1 MEIEIVQTSNI
12 PAFVGVRASA
22 NMSNLGE
29 KSECA
34 FDELIRRRN
43 EIKNIKNPNVT
54 YGKSPP
60 NY

>member
-12 PAFVGVRASA
+12 SAFVGVRASA

-29 KSECA
+29 SIGSA
-34 FDELIRRRN
+34 FNELIRRRN

-54 YGKSPP
+54 YGISPP
-60 NY
+60 I